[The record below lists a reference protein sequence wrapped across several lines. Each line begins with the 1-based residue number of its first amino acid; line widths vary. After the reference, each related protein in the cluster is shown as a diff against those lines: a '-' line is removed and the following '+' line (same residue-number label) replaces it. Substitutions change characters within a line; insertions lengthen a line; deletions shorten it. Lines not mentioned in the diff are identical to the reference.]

1 VLAGGRLL
9 VAGSHGQMLEV
20 EATNGDISSR
30 LRLPSG
36 CTLQPAIA
44 NGTAY
49 LLTDGG
55 DVVALRGVA

>member
-1 VLAGGRLL
+1 
-9 VAGSHGQMLEV
+9 MLEV

-30 LRLPSG
+30 LRLPDG

-49 LLTDGG
+49 LLTDDG
-55 DVVALRGVA
+55 DVVALRGTA

>member
-1 VLAGGRLL
+1 
-9 VAGSHGQMLEV
+9 MLEV

-30 LRLPSG
+30 LRLPGG